1 MSNTYI
7 LIKADIGKIEAIIFP
22 NSPYQ
27 VCDLKNKAFLGK
39 ILPFPLHS
47 YHLWFSNTVHQKEA
61 LVINNSPSLLCNFS
75 AKQNISNSDG
85 PGNEVFCQ
93 HSRDSNF
100 SRHDGPV
107 SFFSKIILTKEV
119 YCFIE

>member
-7 LIKADIGKIEAIIFP
+7 LIKADIGKIEAVSSQIHL
-22 NSPYQ
+22 NQ
-27 VCDLKNKAFLGK
+27 VYDLKNKAFLGK

-85 PGNEVFCQ
+85 PGNE
-93 HSRDSNF
+93 
-100 SRHDGPV
+100 GTLPV
-107 SFFSKIILTKEV
+107 LQRQ
-119 YCFIE
+119 